1 MTLANELIRAY
12 LIPAKKT
19 WVPYLEVYHEEREQY
34 DALKYISAR
43 IVLTYKFRFAATM
56 THL

>member
-1 MTLANELIRAY
+1 MTLANEQIRAY

-34 DALKYISAR
+34 DALKYISVR
-43 IVLTYKFRFAATM
+43 IVLRHEPRFAASM
-56 THL
+56 IHL